1 MRIVGRE
8 RASSSQPAIF
18 NCSRRFGGSRLT
30 LIGECLFFFSF
41 VGLLLLASVRKMGK
55 KSKSKTSRKGKRE
68 WRKNISTEDVDAFV
82 EQTALVERSGGALEE
97 VPSEELFFVDTSKD
111 IKVARKVDKH
121 RAKVLHAD
129 SILESNSLIPVLKEP
144 GHTNKKRKDRDHAKP
159 MAKATVKPPEVKVA
173 PQKENGL
180 SILDPWSG
188 GDDVGRK
195 ARKVQKETVSAP
207 PVEVDMPG
215 CSYNPSFVDHQE
227 ALGVAVADEMKK
239 VILKELE
246 PAPVPKHVP
255 DHGLT
260 EEDMFFLD
268 VAKEDD
274 DEEED
279 ARSDDGAVVTQ
290 PKGKKFKKLTRADIN
305 RKARRKEVLKADAER
320 IRIQKLKRDIQKLPE
335 ITESIKEE
343 DQEQESRR
351 IRRKVSREEKRALG
365 PARLGRH
372 KFKPEPKQ
380 VLLSSEVSGSL
391 RKLKAY
397 PVLIRDR
404 FKSLQRRGVLEPR
417 VPVARKEK
425 KKWVEIKQGTRGDK
439 EREMHYATLAE
450 KEARK
455 QGLAV
460 LPL

>member
-1 MRIVGRE
+1 
-8 RASSSQPAIF
+8 
-18 NCSRRFGGSRLT
+18 
-30 LIGECLFFFSF
+30 
-41 VGLLLLASVRKMGK
+41 MGK

-159 MAKATVKPPEVKVA
+159 MA
-173 PQKENGL
+173 
-180 SILDPWSG
+180 
-188 GDDVGRK
+188 
-195 ARKVQKETVSAP
+195 
-207 PVEVDMPG
+207 
-215 CSYNPSFVDHQE
+215 
-227 ALGVAVADEMKK
+227 
-239 VILKELE
+239 KELE